1 MGQQTGPPTQI
12 PNPPPPTEAE
22 SLGSARRRQTNK
34 WILGGFGCLVLV
46 LLGLVGLGALI
57 SPSTSSRSSKASPRP
72 SIAAEPSPTLAAP
85 VPTNRQPAP
94 MPPVPVLTVTITNSV
109 YGAASASTSPGASCT
124 AQAVLPSA
132 RVSTAAGLQ
141 TTQTAG
147 ADGSVSWSY
156 RTTANTTKGTGTHTV
171 TCQLNG
177 ASVSASAPFTVS

>member
-1 MGQQTGPPTQI
+1 VGQQTGPPTQT

-22 SLGSARRRQTNK
+22 RLGRRRQTNK
-34 WILGGFGCLVLV
+34 WILGGCGCLVLV

-57 SPSTSSRSSKASPRP
+57 SPSTSSTSSKSTPKP
-72 SIAAEPSPTLAAP
+72 SIHAEPSPTPAAA

-94 MPPVPVLTVTITNSV
+94 VPPPAPVLGLTVTITNSV
-109 YGAASASTSPGASCT
+109 YGAASANTSPGSSCT
-124 AQAVLPSA
+124 AQAVLPSG

-156 RTTANTTKGTGTHTV
+156 RTTANTTKGTGTHT
-171 TCQLNG
+171 
-177 ASVSASAPFTVS
+177 SRVS